1 MKAGDGDAAMLD
13 LGQKDGQRIIGL
25 KNQRAGTRMGHGV
38 EQRDEVPSPRLKII
52 DCPADRVERDAGA
65 TSVLAM
71 RGKGHTHCPG
81 VQHDPREPGNDRWFE
96 MGRESLTHGQPCRT
110 RI

>member
-1 MKAGDGDAAMLD
+1 
-13 LGQKDGQRIIGL
+13 
-25 KNQRAGTRMGHGV
+25 MGHGV

-52 DCPADRVERDAGA
+52 DRAADRVERDAGA

-71 RGKGHTHCPG
+71 RGKGHTHRAG
-81 VQHDPREPGNDRWFE
+81 VQHDPREPPNNRWFE
-96 MGRESLTHGQPCRT
+96 MGRERLTHGQPYQT